1 VRNRTQDGQLTVQQ
15 AVEGTRRHD
24 LRVRTARPPGHR
36 GHLEGTDT
44 ADRHHAAVQPDAR
57 GSPTRV
63 VNTLQAVHWSP
74 ARPCRRKRLPRS
86 SANALGSAARERRRK
101 RSSTA
106 FLVPLEADDD
116 RASCGCGCRE
126 GCGVCRRAPH
136 LIRGT
141 RRAQEKPRLLRGPVE
156 AHQNLSSTLH
166 PGDTPPQT
174 DPRLQLY
181 VRLAADVSL

>member
-15 AVEGTRRHD
+15 AVEGTPRHD
-24 LRVRTARPPGHR
+24 LRVHTARPPGHR

-116 RASCGCGCRE
+116 RASCGCGCRK
-126 GCGVCRRAPH
+126 GVRSLPTSSAPH
-136 LIRGT
+136 TGHQASPRKASTSTGT
-141 RRAQEKPRLLRGPVE
+141 RGSASKPQFNASPRRY
-156 AHQNLSSTLH
+156 
-166 PGDTPPQT
+166 TPT
-174 DPRLQLY
+174 N
-181 VRLAADVSL
+181 